1 MRIHKSPLVRT
12 SILVAL
18 LAGAAFADHIKIDYD
33 HHINFENYHTYS
45 WGKVE
50 TTNSLWDSRV
60 KNAIDRELAAKGWT
74 QVASGGSVTLAAV
87 KTTHLKPEVN
97 TLYDGFGG
105 RRWGG
110 FSDATTTV
118 QNYKVGTLVVE
129 MFNTSSGSLIW
140 RGSSSSA
147 LSGNPNK
154 NAKELNKEVQK
165 MFGHFPPKTV
175 A

>member
-1 MRIHKSPLVRT
+1 M
-12 SILVAL
+12 LVAL
-18 LAGAAFADHIKIDYD
+18 LAGAAFADHIKVDYD
-33 HHINFENYHTYS
+33 HHANFDTFHTYS
-45 WGKVE
+45 WGKVQ

-60 KNAIDRELAAKGWT
+60 KGAIDRELAAKGWT
-74 QVASGGSVTLAAV
+74 QVPSGGSVTVAAV
-87 KTTHLKPEVN
+87 KTTHVKPEMN
-97 TLYDGFGG
+97 TFYDGFGG

-110 FSDATTTV
+110 FGDETTTV
-118 QNYKVGTLVVE
+118 ENYKIGTLVVE

-147 LSGNPNK
+147 LSGNPNN
-154 NAKELNKEVQK
+154 NAKNLVKEVRK